1 MHLTK
6 GAIVD
11 SFYMLIFG
19 VLLSF
24 IVNDGQFLTAF
35 GFYEPSYFASLGIF
49 VWLYVQS
56 IDVPLRVGLNWFSR
70 SNEL

>member
-1 MHLTK
+1 MHLYK

-19 VLLSF
+19 VFISF
-24 IVNDGQFLTAF
+24 LVNDANFLTAF
-35 GFYEPSYFASLGIF
+35 GFYEPSYYASVGIF

-56 IDVPLRVGLNWFSR
+56 IDVILRIGLNWSSR
-70 SNEL
+70 RNEL

>member
-1 MHLTK
+1 MHLYWS
-6 GAIVD
+6 AVVD

-24 IVNDGQFLTAF
+24 IVNDANFLTAF
-35 GFYEPSYFASLGIF
+35 GFFEPSYFASLGIF

-56 IDVPLRVGLNWFSR
+56 LDLPLRIGLNWYSR
-70 SNEL
+70 HNEF